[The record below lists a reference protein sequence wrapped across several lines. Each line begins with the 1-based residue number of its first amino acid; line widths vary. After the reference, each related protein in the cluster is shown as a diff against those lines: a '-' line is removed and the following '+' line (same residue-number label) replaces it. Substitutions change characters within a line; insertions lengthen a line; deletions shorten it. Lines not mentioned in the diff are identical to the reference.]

1 MFEHLQRE
9 KADKKSCFQPPVL
22 FGGDLQRFLEKVIN
36 HGKLLLLVSGDE
48 EKKINYFFISLV
60 VCSKGPFWKC
70 ALYDVTKGTE
80 VMNSATSNHRLN
92 PSQNLETFPNMWT
105 VQQSVQ

>member
-9 KADKKSCFQPPVL
+9 KADKKRCFQPPVL

-48 EKKINYFFISLV
+48 EKKNQLLLHLTRCVLKRAI
-60 VCSKGPFWKC
+60 
-70 ALYDVTKGTE
+70 
-80 VMNSATSNHRLN
+80 
-92 PSQNLETFPNMWT
+92 LEMCPL
-105 VQQSVQ
+105 

>member
-9 KADKKSCFQPPVL
+9 KADKKRCFQPPVL

-48 EKKINYFFISLV
+48 EKKSI
-60 VCSKGPFWKC
+60 
-70 ALYDVTKGTE
+70 
-80 VMNSATSNHRLN
+80 TSSSCVLKRAI
-92 PSQNLETFPNMWT
+92 LEMCPL
-105 VQQSVQ
+105 